1 MSEMPG
7 PTQEQLDW
15 RGEFSQDDCEAVY
28 FTPDLLEPERRS
40 AFANAAVT
48 LTHKPSGISVTSQG
62 AMDKEINHSRAL
74 AALKRRVEN
83 RR

>member
-1 MSEMPG
+1 MSNMPG

-15 RGEFSQDDCEAVY
+15 RGEFNLDDCEVEY

-40 AFANAAVT
+40 AFANAGVT
-48 LTHKPSGISVTSQG
+48 VTHKPSGMSVTSQG
-62 AMDKEINHSRAL
+62 SMDKEINHSRAV
-74 AALKRRVEN
+74 AALKQRIKN